1 MVKEVAGK
9 VGLLDNLRSLVA
21 GARAAG
27 LRVFFVPH
35 RRLEPGDYK
44 YVLADAKLLARKP
57 HTLAMREAGSS
68 NDQSIRGSHH
78 PVTEPISLESLRR
91 IPWSNA
97 Q

>member
-1 MVKEVAGK
+1 MVRGIADEA
-9 VGLLDNLRSLVA
+9 GLLDNLRSILA
-21 GARAAG
+21 AARAAG
-27 LRVFFVPH
+27 VQVFFVPH